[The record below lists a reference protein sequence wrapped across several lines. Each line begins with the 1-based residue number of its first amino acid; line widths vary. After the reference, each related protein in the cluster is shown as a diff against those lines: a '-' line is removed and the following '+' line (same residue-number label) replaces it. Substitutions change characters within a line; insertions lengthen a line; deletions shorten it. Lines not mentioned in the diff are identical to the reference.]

1 MSSDHAREHIE
12 TAIDRARERVG
23 ERIDELDD
31 RLRGKL
37 DVNAMAGEHAPQL
50 IAAGATLGL
59 LLGLGIPKVLLR
71 SVQLGVPLWIAIRIV
86 KSRAAAAKPP
96 VPEPAPVRASAE
108 EEPVH
113 GDPLM

>member
-1 MSSDHAREHIE
+1 MSSDHVREHIE
-12 TAIDRARERVG
+12 IAIDRARERVG

-31 RLRGKL
+31 RLREKL

-50 IAAGATLGL
+50 LVAGATLGL

-71 SVQLGVPLWIAIRIV
+71 SVQLGVPLWLAVRIV
-86 KSRAAAAKPP
+86 KSRVSASRFPSEESAA
-96 VPEPAPVRASAE
+96 VPAPDEA
-108 EEPVH
+108 PVH

>member
-12 TAIDRARERVG
+12 IAIDRARERVG

-31 RLRGKL
+31 RLREKL

-50 IAAGATLGL
+50 LVAGATLGL

-71 SVQLGVPLWIAIRIV
+71 SVQLGVPLWLAVRIV
-86 KSRAAAAKPP
+86 KSRAAAHRSPSDET
-96 VPEPAPVRASAE
+96 VVVRAP
-108 EEPVH
+108 EEPPSH

>member
-1 MSSDHAREHIE
+1 MSSDRDREGIE
-12 TAIDRARERVG
+12 IAIDRARERVG

-31 RLRGKL
+31 RLREKL

-50 IAAGATLGL
+50 LVAGATLGL

-71 SVQLGVPLWIAIRIV
+71 SVQLGVPLWLAVRIV
-86 KSRAAAAKPP
+86 KSRAAANRDPSEESAA
-96 VPEPAPVRASAE
+96 VPAPDEAPA
-108 EEPVH
+108 H

>member
-12 TAIDRARERVG
+12 IAIDRAREWVG

-31 RLRGKL
+31 RLRDKL

-50 IAAGATLGL
+50 LVVGATLGL

-71 SVQLGVPLWIAIRIV
+71 SVQLGVPLWLAVRIV
-86 KSRAAAAKPP
+86 KSRAAAGRFP
-96 VPEPAPVRASAE
+96 AE
-108 EEPVH
+108 ESVVVPASEEAPVH